1 MAKLRSD
8 STVGGYGIVKYIP
21 NTAVGSTTIPVYVDM
36 HGEIQKCSQSLPEI
50 SYSNGTLTIKTTT
63 LNE

>member
-8 STVGGYGIVKYIP
+8 STVGGNGIVTHTP
-21 NTAVGSTTIPVYVDM
+21 ETAVGSTTIPVYVDG
-36 HGEIQKCSQSLPEI
+36 HGKIQQCLLSLHEI

-63 LNE
+63 SNA